1 MGATQRSRRG
11 YSWMHR
17 PWERPSGREVGVAN
31 FAAAGLYLAG
41 GALTATWPLLPH
53 VDSPAAITSVGF
65 VAILTAS
72 ALLLA
77 ARTRRGGLQLAFVAD
92 LWGTVLIIVLCA
104 ASGGARSPFA
114 ILYLFAIGHAAAFQ
128 PRSRL
133 GLAMLFVLLGFLA
146 PLAYESVP
154 AVFGA
159 VVCMGVV
166 LSALT
171 AGFVHFALDNIR
183 RQRRRLKLM
192 LSATASLNAS
202 LDPTETVRDFARA
215 AIPELADVCVVDLL
229 DQEGLI
235 VETVAA
241 APREATAAELER
253 AAMASPLPLFGPHP
267 IAHTLRSGEPCVSG
281 DLAEASELARFA
293 RSDEHGRLMR
303 EIGYRAVAVFPM
315 IARGRTWGA
324 ISFVHVTEGEHFGAD
339 DLAVLADTSQ
349 RVAMAFDNAHLYAE
363 RSRAASTLRRSL
375 MPAQLPSFPGLELA
389 SYFRPMGAGSE
400 VGGDFYDVFG
410 SPDSCWLIVGD
421 VCGKGAEAATLTGFL
436 RATTVAYATE
446 ASSPATVLY
455 RVNKVMLERGF
466 EGRFATAILVHLRA
480 REAGVEVAIASAGH
494 PAALLSRAEGEVC
507 EFGDRGTLLGV
518 FEDPVI
524 DEVTTTLEHGDGL
537 SLYTDGLLEAHAP
550 GDVIT
555 ADEAIEH
562 LQRLRPH
569 GANEEIA
576 TLLGLLDLENDVRD
590 DIAIL
595 SVRVR
600 AAGAGVAVAEPA
612 AASTRAAG

>member
-17 PWERPSGREVGVAN
+17 PWERPSGREVGAAN

-77 ARTRRGGLQLAFVAD
+77 ARAGRGGLRLAFVAD
-92 LWGTVLIIVLCA
+92 LWGTVLIFVLCA

-114 ILYLFAIGHAAAFQ
+114 ILYLFAVGHAAAFQ

-154 AVFGA
+154 AEFGA

-183 RQRRRLKLM
+183 SQRRRLKLM

-215 AIPELADVCVVDLL
+215 AIPDLADVCVVDLL

-235 VETVAA
+235 METVAA
-241 APREATAAELER
+241 APRQATAAELER
-253 AAMASPLPLFGPHP
+253 VAMASPLPLLGPHP
-267 IAHTLRSGEPCVSG
+267 IAQTLRSGEPCVSG
-281 DLAEASELARFA
+281 DLAQASELGRFA
-293 RSDEHGRLMR
+293 RSEEHRRLMS

-324 ISFVHVTEGEHFGAD
+324 ISFVHVNDGEYFGPD
-339 DLAVLADTSQ
+339 DMAVLGDMSQ

-363 RSRAASTLRRSL
+363 RSRTASTLRRSL
-375 MPAQLPSFPGLELA
+375 MPALLPSFPGLELA
-389 SYFRPMGAGSE
+389 SYFRPMAGSE

-410 SPDSCWLIVGD
+410 SPQSCWLIVGD

-436 RATTVAYATE
+436 RATTVAYARE
-446 ASSPATVLY
+446 APSPATVLY
-455 RVNKVMLERGF
+455 RVNQVMLERGF
-466 EGRFATAILVHLRA
+466 DGRFATAILAHLRA
-480 REAGVEVAIASAGH
+480 LETGVEVAVASAGH
-494 PAALLSRAEGEVC
+494 PAALLARAEGEVR

-524 DEVTTTLEHGDGL
+524 DEATTVLEPGDAL
-537 SLYTDGLLEAHAP
+537 SLYTDGLLEAHTP
-550 GDVIT
+550 DDVIT
-555 ADEAIEH
+555 ADEAIER
-562 LQRLRPH
+562 LQQLKPR
-569 GANEEIA
+569 GAEETIA
-576 TLLGLLDLENDVRD
+576 TLLGLVDLESDVRD

-595 SVRVR
+595 SARVR
-600 AAGAGVAVAEPA
+600 GAGMALSGAERG
-612 AASTRAAG
+612 AASTRAAR